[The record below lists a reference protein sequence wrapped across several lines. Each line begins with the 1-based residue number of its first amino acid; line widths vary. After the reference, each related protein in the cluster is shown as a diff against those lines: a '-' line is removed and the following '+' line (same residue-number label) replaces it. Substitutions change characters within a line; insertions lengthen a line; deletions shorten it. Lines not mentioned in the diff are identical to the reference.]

1 MVSTL
6 KVQTIQIPN
15 SDSDIITFDTSGNV
29 TLNSNKTSTGFGI
42 TAAAASEATVT
53 VKYNYDHSGA
63 AVRSSTNVSSIG
75 DDATGKFS
83 VNLTSNL
90 ADTTGSLS
98 CAHNY
103 YDPGTIAQTASIG
116 GHELGIESTSEL
128 EGSTYYTNTL
138 YDVGQNFG
146 QAYGDLA

>member
-53 VKYNYDHSGA
+53 VKYNYDQ
-63 AVRSSTNVSSIG
+63 
-75 DDATGKFS
+75 
-83 VNLTSNL
+83 NLLLN
-90 ADTTGSLS
+90 
-98 CAHNY
+98 
-103 YDPGTIAQTASIG
+103 
-116 GHELGIESTSEL
+116 
-128 EGSTYYTNTL
+128 
-138 YDVGQNFG
+138 
-146 QAYGDLA
+146 